1 MSGDI
6 MKIIFISL
14 MLLSSIAWS
23 SDLSVSINQ
32 DYDKNLAALFDHF
45 HRNPELSF
53 MEYKTAERLT
63 SELRSLGFVVTEKV
77 GKTGI
82 IAIYKNGDGP
92 TVMMRADMDALP
104 VEEKSRLANASKVKS
119 KDWDGNIVSV
129 MHACGHDVHITSLI
143 GTARQMM
150 QRKNEWRGTLMLV
163 GQPAEERVGGAKSMM
178 QDQIWQRFGKPD
190 FALAMHV
197 NSEIEA
203 GKIYIDEGSPY
214 SGVDTLDIIIHG
226 IGTHGASPH
235 RGKDPVVI
243 GSQIVLALQTI
254 ISREIAPRENALI
267 TVGSFHSGS
276 KHNIISDQAKLQIT
290 VRSENSETRNYLV
303 AAIERVAH
311 NTARAAGL
319 PEDKLPE
326 VKITD
331 EPTPPV
337 INNAALAKRLKSV
350 LAKKMGEDSLVD
362 YKRLSML
369 AEDFGFFTTEPY
381 VPSVYFQVG
390 GTPAEDFIREKNG
403 GTPVPSHHSPLFK
416 ISPKPAITKG
426 VEATVLAL
434 LELMK
439 K

>member
-1 MSGDI
+1 MKRSLLGLIMMSSAAWCGE
-6 MKIIFISL
+6 
-14 MLLSSIAWS
+14 LSDAIK
-23 SDLSVSINQ
+23 V
-32 DYDKNLAALFDHF
+32 DYDKNLAPLFDHF

-53 MEYKTAERLT
+53 MEFNTSKRLAE
-63 SELRSLGFVVTEKV
+63 ELRAIGFTVTEKV
-77 GKTGI
+77 GKTGVV
-82 IAIYKNGDGP
+82 AIYENGSGP
-92 TVMMRADMDALP
+92 LVMMRADMDALP
-104 VEEKSRLANASKVKS
+104 VEEKSGLANASKVKS

-129 MHACGHDVHITSLI
+129 MHACGHDVHITSLV

-150 QRKNEWRGTLMLV
+150 ERKNEWRGTLMLV

-203 GKIYIDEGSPY
+203 GKIYIDESSPY
-214 SGVDTLDIIIHG
+214 SGVDTLDILIHG

-243 GSQIVLALQTI
+243 GSQIVLAMQTI

-290 VRSENSETRNYLV
+290 VRSENRETRNYLI

-337 INNAALAKRLKSV
+337 INDAVLAKRLKSL
-350 LAKKMGEDSLVD
+350 LANKMGEDSLVD

-381 VPSVYFQVG
+381 IPSVYFQVG

-403 GTPVPSHHSPLFK
+403 GSPVPSHHSPLFK

-434 LELMK
+434 MELMK
-439 K
+439 R

>member
-1 MSGDI
+1 
-6 MKIIFISL
+6 

-82 IAIYKNGDGP
+82 IAIYRNGDGP

-104 VEEKSRLANASKVKS
+104 LEEKSGLANASKVKS

-150 QRKNEWRGTLMLV
+150 ERKIEWRGTLMLV

-350 LAKKMGEDSLVD
+350 LAKKMGEDSLVA

-369 AEDFGFFTTEPY
+369 AEDFGFFTTQPY
-381 VPSVYFQVG
+381 IPSVYFQVG

-403 GTPVPSHHSPLFK
+403 GAPVPSHHSPLFK